1 MILNN
6 EPFYSCHI
14 SKISFNKKTGH
25 QLRWP
30 VLSNIKAK
38 SFESYSLP
46 VGASAWT
53 AGAGA
58 VAQPATIVVIAKRT
72 ETETIFSMMIHPG

>member
-1 MILNN
+1 MLYEIGL
-6 EPFYSCHI
+6 FWYSTVNFFIPVTFQKFHLT
-14 SKISFNKKTGH
+14 KKTGH

-72 ETETIFSMMIHPG
+72 ET